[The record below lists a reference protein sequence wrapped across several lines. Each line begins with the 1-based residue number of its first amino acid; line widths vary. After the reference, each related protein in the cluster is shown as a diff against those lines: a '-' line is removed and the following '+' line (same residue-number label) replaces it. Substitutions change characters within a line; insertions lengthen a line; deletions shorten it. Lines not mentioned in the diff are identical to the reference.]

1 LGFRHTTDAEDTM
14 RFAEPTGVRTTIGK
28 VPLV

>member
-14 RFAEPTGVRTTIGK
+14 RFAEPTGVRPMIEK

>member
-1 LGFRHTTDAEDTM
+1 LGFRHTTAEDTM